1 MELIVAY
8 LVVVVVFQ
16 GLFAI
21 RAPHEDALTVFV
33 LCICWPAS
41 IVIMLW
47 ITALSTVGWEVEVA
61 RGNKRFG
68 FRKPTNPAIRG
79 FAITMF
85 GTEFQFY
92 TMYKKA

>member
-1 MELIVAY
+1 
-8 LVVVVVFQ
+8 
-16 GLFAI
+16 
-21 RAPHEDALTVFV
+21 
-33 LCICWPAS
+33 
-41 IVIMLW
+41 MLW
-47 ITALSTVGWEVEVA
+47 ITALSAVGWEVEVA

-79 FAITMF
+79 FAITVF